1 MKLILH
7 HRKLR
12 RGAIRYVVV
21 IQFGSLNLSMRVRPK
36 TRPSASSSLPDIPV
50 PMEKT
55 FICVASGPSLVASD
69 CARVSASGLPIIA
82 VNSSWRAVPDCQHI
96 YAADFAW
103 WEHYYH
109 SLGSSAE
116 LWTQSRRAN
125 TRFGVKLFRPS
136 ESGSFNS
143 GQRAIQLAAHLG
155 AERVILLGY
164 DCTLANGAHWHGRH
178 PATMHNPVPREVGR
192 WHSDF
197 SSLAGAL
204 PGVEIINASRETA
217 LTCFKRSPLE
227 AALYAWK
234 NVLRRDARHR

>member
-1 MKLILH
+1 MLH
-7 HRKLR
+7 HRKRR
-12 RGAIRYVVV
+12 RGAIHYVVV
-21 IQFGSLNLSMRVRPK
+21 IPFGLLNLSMRARPK
-36 TRPSASSSLPDIPV
+36 TRLSASSSLPDVPV
-50 PMEKT
+50 PMKKT

-69 CARVSASGLPIIA
+69 CALVSASGLPIIA
-82 VNSSWRAVPDCQHI
+82 VNSSWRAVPECQHI

-103 WEHYYH
+103 WEHYHH

-164 DCTLANGAHWHGRH
+164 DCTLANGTHWHGSH
-178 PATMHNPVPREVGR
+178 PATLHNPVPRETGR
-192 WHSDF
+192 WHTDF

-217 LTCFKRSPLE
+217 LTCFKRLPLE

-234 NVLRRDARHR
+234 TVLRRDARHR